1 MNPRSAIR
9 NPRSA
14 VRSPR
19 SAIRSPQSAVRTW
32 AAVAPLALVLLAAPA
47 SLRAQ
52 TTPRPAVGPERPFTP
67 PPRVERTL
75 PNGLQ
80 IVALRY
86 ATVPKVSVVLTMRS
100 GLAVDPAKQA
110 GLAQF
115 VVDAVQEGTTTRTS
129 PQIRR
134 EVFAMGATLTG
145 AAGQDTSSLTMRGLA
160 DTLPQMLDLLADL
173 VRNPTFPQEE
183 VDLLK
188 ANQKQAL
195 QAQLASPQFVANRV
209 YRQTL
214 FGPHPYARVGAT
226 LETVEAIDRA
236 AIAQYH
242 KTYYRPNNAFL
253 IVTGDVAPDAVF
265 AAAQQALGGWQRGT
279 VPPPPAAEAPPLKG
293 RRIVFVQRPNS
304 VQSSISVGNFTIKR
318 DDPRWYVLQM
328 ANQIYGAAF
337 DSRLVRNIREQK
349 GYTYSP
355 GSQFQAMKQA
365 GLYRAVADVRNDV
378 TGATLKE
385 IYAEIDK
392 FRAGG
397 PETGELANA
406 KTYMRGLFLLQN
418 ATQAGLTNT
427 LNTMYSFGLP
437 KDYPETFQKTVTGL
451 SAEAVKTGA
460 QMLLGSEHSVIVIVG
475 DYAKVKDQLAGFGE
489 VTVVDINGK
498 PIAATQ

>member
-1 MNPRSAIR
+1 MRVASAKATAR
-9 NPRSA
+9 QA
-14 VRSPR
+14 VALLLVVP
-19 SAIRSPQSAVRTW
+19 AMAAAQSA
-32 AAVAPLALVLLAAPA
+32 
-47 SLRAQ
+47 
-52 TTPRPAVGPERPFTP
+52 RPAVGPERPFTP
-67 PPRVERTL
+67 SPRIERTL

-80 IVALRY
+80 VVTVRS
-86 ATVPKVSVVLTMRS
+86 ATVPKVSVVLTIKS

-115 VVDAVQEGTTTRTS
+115 VVDAVQEGTTSRTS

-134 EVFAMGATLTG
+134 EVFAMGATLSGT
-145 AAGQDTSSLTMRGLA
+145 AGQDASTLTMRGLS
-160 DTLPQMLDLLADL
+160 DTLPQILGVLSDL

-188 ANQKQAL
+188 ANTKQAL
-195 QAQLASPQFVANRV
+195 QAQLASPQFVVNRV

-214 FGPHPYARVGAT
+214 FGPHPYARIGAT
-226 LETVEAIDRA
+226 PDTVETIDRP
-236 AIAQYH
+236 AIAAYH
-242 KTYYRPNNAFL
+242 KTHYRPNNAFL
-253 IVTGDVAPDAVF
+253 IVTGDVTPEAVF
-265 AAAQQALGGWQRGT
+265 AAAQKAFAGWARGE
-279 VPPPPAAEAPPLKG
+279 VPPAPATEVPTLKG

-304 VQSSISVGNFTIKR
+304 VQSSISVGNFTIPR
-318 DDPRWYVLQM
+318 NDPRWYVLQT

-355 GSQFQAMKQA
+355 GSQFQAMKLA

-397 PETGELANA
+397 PETAELTNT
-406 KTYMRGLFLLQN
+406 KTYMRGLFLIQN

-427 LNTMYSFGLP
+427 LNTIYTFGLP
-437 KDYPETFQKTVTGL
+437 KDYPETFQKTVTAL

-460 QMLLGSEHSVIVIVG
+460 QMLLGSENSVIVIVG
-475 DYAKVKDQLAGFGE
+475 DYAKVKDQLAGYGE

-498 PIAATQ
+498 PIPAPQ

>member
-1 MNPRSAIR
+1 MNARALM
-9 NPRSA
+9 
-14 VRSPR
+14 
-19 SAIRSPQSAVRTW
+19 
-32 AAVAPLALVLLAAPA
+32 VARAEALALLLALPLIA
-47 SLRAQ
+47 SAQ
-52 TTPRPAVGPERPFTP
+52 TTPRPAVGPERPFAP
-67 PPRVERTL
+67 PPRIERTL

-80 IVALRY
+80 VVTVRSGA
-86 ATVPKVSVVLTMRS
+86 VPKVSVVLTIKS
-100 GLAVDPAKQA
+100 GLAVDPAKHA

-134 EVFAMGATLTG
+134 EVFAMGATLSGT
-145 AAGQDTSSLTMRGLA
+145 AGQDASSLSMRGLA
-160 DTLPQMLDLLADL
+160 DTLPQMFGVLSDLA
-173 VRNPTFPQEE
+173 RNPTFPQEE

-188 ANQKQAL
+188 ANAKQAL

-226 LETVEAIDRA
+226 PETVETINRP
-236 AIAQYH
+236 AIAEYH
-242 KTYYRPNNAFL
+242 KTHYRPNNAFL

-265 AAAQQALGGWQRGT
+265 AAVQKAFGAWARGE
-279 VPPPPAAEAPPLKG
+279 VPPPPPTDVPALKG

-304 VQSSISVGNFTIKR
+304 VQSSISVGNFTIRR
-318 DDPRWYVLQM
+318 DDPRWYVLQT

-337 DSRLVRNIREQK
+337 DSRLVRNIREEK

-355 GSQFQAMKQA
+355 GSQFQAMKLA
-365 GLYRAVADVRNDV
+365 GLYRAVADVRSDV

-385 IYAEIDK
+385 IYGEIDT

-397 PETGELANA
+397 PETAELTNT
-406 KTYMRGLFLLQN
+406 KTYMRGLFLIQN
-418 ATQAGLTNT
+418 ATQAGLANT
-427 LNTMYSFGLP
+427 LNTMYTFGLP
-437 KDYPETFQKTVTGL
+437 KDYPETFQKTITAL

-460 QMLLGSEHSVIVIVG
+460 QMLLGSENSVIVIVG
-475 DYAKVKDQLAGFGE
+475 DYAKVKDQLTGYGE

-498 PIAATQ
+498 PIPAPQ